1 MLAPHKG
8 NTMPE
13 LQTMNTP
20 KTAGFVDANFSNA
33 NKRRI
38 QEQEEELKDLMGE
51 KSDDS
56 EESDGETAASNKVQD
71 ASDPKQKEANAKDEA
86 QEDESLSSE
95 EKTYKKRYSDLRSH
109 QNKQAEELK
118 AIKTQ
123 LENAQERGDIRPPKS
138 DEDIEE
144 WTRQYPDVAA
154 IVERIAEKKAQEKFS
169 GAESRL
175 QEIDRISAESDRN
188 RMEDE
193 IRAMHPDFDD
203 LRSSDVFHDWAGEQ
217 PKWVQDALYENSEDP
232 ASVTRVIDLYKVD
245 KGLDNKTKKKS
256 SKSAASAVVTK
267 RTTKPDQSDPTGNFS
282 ESQVHRMTA
291 SQYEKQSDAIMES
304 IRSGKFDYD
313 MTGGAR

>member
-1 MLAPHKG
+1 MA
-8 NTMPE
+8 E
-13 LQTMNTP
+13 LQAVETP
-20 KTAGFVDANFSNA
+20 RSAGFVDPNFNNA

-38 QEQEEELKDLMGE
+38 KEQEEELNDLMKGGE
-51 KSDDS
+51 EEEEDLPIAAESKSTS
-56 EESDGETAASNKVQD
+56 EDT
-71 ASDPKQKEANAKDEA
+71 DEN
-86 QEDESLSSE
+86 LSSE

-118 AIKTQ
+118 AIKAQ
-123 LENAQERGDIRPPKS
+123 LDNAQERGDIRPPKS
-138 DEDIEE
+138 DEDIEA
-144 WTRQYPDVAA
+144 WSRQYPDVAA

-245 KGLDNKTKKKS
+245 KGLDTKTRKKS

-267 RTTKPDQSDPTGNFS
+267 RTTRPDQNDTTGNFS
-282 ESQVHRMTA
+282 ESQVHKMTA
-291 SQYEKQSDAIMES
+291 AQYEKQSDAIMES
-304 IRSGKFDYD
+304 IRAGKFNYD

>member
-1 MLAPHKG
+1 
-8 NTMPE
+8 MPE
-13 LQTMNTP
+13 LQTIETP
-20 KTAGFVDANFSNA
+20 KTAGFVDSKYNNA

-38 QEQEEELKDLMGE
+38 QEEEEELNGILNGEEEEEQPIAAKDN
-51 KSDDS
+51 DS
-56 EESDGETAASNKVQD
+56 EEG
-71 ASDPKQKEANAKDEA
+71 DEN
-86 QEDESLSSE
+86 LSSE

-118 AIKTQ
+118 AIKAQ
-123 LENAQERGDIRPPKS
+123 LNSAQERGDIRPPKS
-138 DEDIEE
+138 DEDIES
-144 WTRQYPDVAA
+144 WSRQYPDVAA

-188 RMEDE
+188 RMEEE
-193 IRAMHPDFDD
+193 IRAMHPDFDE
-203 LRSSDVFHDWAGEQ
+203 LRSSDGFHDWAGEQ
-217 PKWVQDALYENSEDP
+217 PKWVQNALYENAEDP

-245 KGLDNKTKKKS
+245 KGLDTKTRKKT

-267 RTTKPDQSDPTGNFS
+267 RTTRPDQSDSSGNFS
-282 ESQVHRMTA
+282 ESQVHKMTA
-291 SQYEKQSDAIMES
+291 AQYDKQSDAIMEA